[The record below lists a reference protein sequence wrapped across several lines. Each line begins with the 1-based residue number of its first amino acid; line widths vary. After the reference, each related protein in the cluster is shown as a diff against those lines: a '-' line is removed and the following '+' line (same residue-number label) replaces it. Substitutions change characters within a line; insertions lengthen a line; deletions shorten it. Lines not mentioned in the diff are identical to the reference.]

1 LPTPNATWASISRR
15 DRTSSFFGW
24 PVGFLMPEPSS
35 RASPSTVTSFL
46 PMSSSTSARA
56 EPATHVTSAAA
67 SAARE
72 PDAMGYFSP
81 VPAVTLK
88 SIAGRFSSGVVR
100 PPFSKP
106 DASMRVA
113 LPSAAVN
120 VWLARTVN
128 VYLLRYLNTP

>member
-1 LPTPNATWASISRR
+1 M
-15 DRTSSFFGW
+15 TSSFLGW
-24 PVGFLMPEPSS
+24 PVGFLMPLPSS

-46 PMSSSTSARA
+46 PMSSSTSARTGA
-56 EPATHVTSAAA
+56 TAPPAHAMSTAA
-67 SAARE
+67 SAVRE
-72 PDAMGYFSP
+72 PDAMAYFSP

-113 LPSAAVN
+113 LPSAAVK